1 MNLFATERE
10 KYLGINW
17 DTIQV
22 FETQKKIRTKKR
34 TRKRA
39 TLPRRF
45 NGNMKTITHMYI
57 AYYILVFDSP
67 LKTGIERVS

>member
-1 MNLFATERE
+1 MELTGTLF
-10 KYLGINW
+10 KFLK
-17 DTIQV
+17 DK
-22 FETQKKIRTKKR
+22 KKIAMKKR

>member
-1 MNLFATERE
+1 M
-10 KYLGINW
+10 
-17 DTIQV
+17 
-22 FETQKKIRTKKR
+22 QK
-34 TRKRA
+34 KRA
-39 TLPRRF
+39 TLPSRF

>member
-1 MNLFATERE
+1 MNLFPAKE
-10 KYLGINW
+10 KNLKLTGTLFKFFK
-17 DTIQV
+17 D
-22 FETQKKIRTKKR
+22 KKLSNAKK
-34 TRKRA
+34 KRA
-39 TLPRRF
+39 TLPSRF